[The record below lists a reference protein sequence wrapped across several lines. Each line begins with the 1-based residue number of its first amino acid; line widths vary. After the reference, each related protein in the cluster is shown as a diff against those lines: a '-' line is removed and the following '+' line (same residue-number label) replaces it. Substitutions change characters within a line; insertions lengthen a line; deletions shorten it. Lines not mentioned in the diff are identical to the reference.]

1 MLPNEL
7 KLILRNYSGENEI
20 ARSCFL
26 VRRWKKEIRKSD
38 KYSVNIIRYNPP
50 YYPVTL
56 VGSQDE
62 YHSLVTINLIQ
73 LFPGA

>member
-7 KLILRNYSGENEI
+7 KLILRNCSGENEI
-20 ARSCFL
+20 ARSCFF

-38 KYSVNIIRYNPP
+38 KYSVNIIRYNPL
-50 YYPVTL
+50 YYAVTPVA
-56 VGSQDE
+56 SQDE

-73 LFPGA
+73 LFPGV

>member
-7 KLILRNYSGENEI
+7 KLVLRNYSGENEI
-20 ARSCFL
+20 ARSCFF

-50 YYPVTL
+50 YYPVTP
-56 VGSQDE
+56 VDSQDE
-62 YHSLVTINLIQ
+62 YYPLVTINLIQ
-73 LFPGA
+73 LFPAA